1 MCSIWR
7 AEGGTANVL
16 TNPNLLRLE
25 ETNGFWGFGDLGEC
39 EQGEREEKAKVDA
52 AIAVVVVATRDRR
65 NAILLQ
71 LLFL

>member
-1 MCSIWR
+1 MWR
-7 AEGGTANVL
+7 AVGGAANVL

-25 ETNGFWGFGDLGEC
+25 ETNAFWGFGDWGEC
-39 EQGEREEKAKVDA
+39 EEGEREENAKVDA
-52 AIAVVVVATRDRR
+52 AIVVATRDRR

>member
-1 MCSIWR
+1 MWR
-7 AEGGTANVL
+7 GVGGAANVL

-25 ETNGFWGFGDLGEC
+25 ETNAFWGFGDWGEC
-39 EQGEREEKAKVDA
+39 EEGEREENAKVVDA